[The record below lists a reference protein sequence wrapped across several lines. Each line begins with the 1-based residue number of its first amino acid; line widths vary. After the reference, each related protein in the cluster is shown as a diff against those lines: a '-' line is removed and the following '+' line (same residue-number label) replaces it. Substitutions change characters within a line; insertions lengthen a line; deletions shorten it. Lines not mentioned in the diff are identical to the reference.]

1 MKWSKLAQRVSQGIL
16 ISLISACTFR
26 PSLSMRE
33 SRTEDRSAIK
43 LVKLELNSSNLV
55 DTPESRDTARK
66 KLLAEIKAECLHPR
80 LLTEGTSVE
89 PQLTVAAAQ
98 EKTTSATE
106 QARYYWIRY
115 ECEGI

>member
-1 MKWSKLAQRVSQGIL
+1 MKRNKLAQRVGLVIVFPL
-16 ISLISACTFR
+16 ISSCAFQ
-26 PSLSMRE
+26 PKLSVRE
-33 SRTEDRSAIK
+33 SKIEDESAIK
-43 LVKLELNSSNLV
+43 LVKLDRNSSSIV

-66 KLLAEIKAECLHPR
+66 KLLAEIKAECSHPR

-98 EKTTSATE
+98 EKAASATE